1 MTVAAGI
8 VHYRD
13 MNSTGQPAG
22 KAWWQPPLFER
33 RRRILERR
41 QEMIRRLRQF
51 FSARGYAEVE
61 TPALQV
67 SPGLERH
74 LTAFE
79 TALASP
85 AGDVRRMYL
94 HTSPEFA
101 MKKLLVAGMDRI
113 WQLARVFRDGERS
126 WKHHPEFSM
135 LEWYRAGAGWRD
147 IAAEAA
153 ELVRAL
159 AGPALSRDGVECDL
173 SGPWRFL
180 TVAEAFREYAGIEL
194 AATIDDPRQP
204 SPGGLSRAAGAV
216 GVRAADGDSWED
228 VFFRIFLERVEP
240 HLGRDVPVILHSWPV
255 SMAAMARA
263 APGDPSVAERF
274 EIFACGVE
282 LANGY
287 GELTD
292 PAEHRRRFA
301 ETAEW
306 RQREGRAAWPADD
319 DLLQAIEAGMP
330 DCAGIAMGFDRLVML
345 ATGAARIED
354 VLWVPVASP

>member
-1 MTVAAGI
+1 
-8 VHYRD
+8 
-13 MNSTGQPAG
+13 MNSTGQPVG
-22 KAWWQPPLFER
+22 KAWWQPAPFER
-33 RRRILERR
+33 RRRNLERR
-41 QEMIRRLRQF
+41 AGMVGELRRF

-74 LTAFE
+74 LAAFE

-85 AGDVRRMYL
+85 GGDLRRMFL

-135 LEWYRAGAGWRD
+135 LEWYRTGAGWRD

-159 AGPALSRDGVECDL
+159 AGPALSRGGADCDL
-173 SGPWRFL
+173 AAPWRFM
-180 TVAEAFREYAGIEL
+180 TVADAFREHAGVEL
-194 AATIDDPRQP
+194 GDTVDDPRRP
-204 SPGGLSRAAGAV
+204 SPGRLRRAAGAI
-216 GVRAADGDSWED
+216 GVRADGGDSWED
-228 VFFRIFLERVEP
+228 VFFRIFLERIEP
-240 HLGRDVPVILHSWPV
+240 HLGRDVPVVLHSWPV
-255 SMAAMARA
+255 SMAAMARPS
-263 APGDPSVAERF
+263 PGDPSVAERF
-274 EIFACGVE
+274 EIFVCGIE

-292 PAEHRRRFA
+292 AAEHRRRFA

-306 RQREGRAAWPADD
+306 RRREGRAEWPADD
-319 DLLQAIEAGMP
+319 ELLRAVEAGMP
-330 DCAGIAMGFDRLVML
+330 DCAGVAMGFDRLVML

-354 VLWVPVASP
+354 VLWAPVAEP

>member
-1 MTVAAGI
+1 
-8 VHYRD
+8 
-13 MNSTGQPAG
+13 MNSTGQPVG
-22 KAWWQPPLFER
+22 KAWWQPAAFER
-33 RRRILERR
+33 RRRNLERR
-41 QEMIRRLRQF
+41 AEMVRELRRF

-74 LTAFE
+74 LAAFE
-79 TALASP
+79 TALAAP
-85 AGDVRRMYL
+85 GGDLRRMFL

-101 MKKLLVAGMDRI
+101 MKKLLVAGMGRI

-135 LEWYRAGAGWRD
+135 LEWYRTGAGWRD

-159 AGPALSRDGVECDL
+159 AGPALLRGEAECDL
-173 SGPWRFL
+173 AAPWRFL
-180 TVAEAFREYAGIEL
+180 TVADAFREHAGIEL
-194 AATIDDPRQP
+194 ADTVDDPRRP
-204 SPGGLSRAAGAV
+204 SPGRLRLAAGAI
-216 GVRAADGDSWED
+216 GVRTAGGDSWED
-228 VFFRIFLERVEP
+228 VFFRIFLDRIEP
-240 HLGRDVPVILHSWPV
+240 RLGRDVPVVLHSWPV
-255 SMAAMARA
+255 SMAAMAR
-263 APGDPSVAERF
+263 PSPDDPSVAERF

-292 PAEHRRRFA
+292 AAEHRRRFA

-306 RQREGRAAWPADD
+306 RRREGRAEWPADD
-319 DLLQAIEAGMP
+319 ELLRAVEAGMP
-330 DCAGIAMGFDRLVML
+330 DCAGVAMGFDRLVML

-354 VLWVPVASP
+354 VLWVPVAEP